1 MRRIGQW
8 GRIGAK
14 GDSMSYRVKRILIS
28 VLFTLAVV
36 VLIGLCMA
44 PLPIWTPAPT
54 HTPAPTPTPELR
66 LTVCSSGCSFTTLQE
81 AIDEADS
88 GDAIGVLD
96 AVHTE
101 PGIVVDKDVTILGQW
116 PDGTVVQA
124 HAEPGEAT
132 ESVFIIAEGA
142 TVIIKDLTIR
152 HGNPETGMEAGGGV
166 NNRGVV
172 TLEHCVVTDNTASAG
187 GGMNNF
193 GSMTL
198 VDTTVSKNV
207 ADGTGGGFT
216 GCGTGGGIKV
226 EQGPLVMIN
235 SVISGNSSQGDGGG
249 IFLACKGTLELINS
263 TISGND
269 ATGGSGGG
277 VCIRGAAQSIQ
288 STIAN
293 NRAAKTGGGIY
304 VRGSGERGLI
314 RGWLDFS
321 NTIIAGNTTGSEY
334 CCADC
339 MLGEDSTM
347 GLNANNLVED
357 GSCSPA
363 FTGRPLLQPLA
374 DNGGHTL
381 THALLR
387 DSPAIDAI
395 PVISCTLTVDQRG
408 MARSMEVTSSDT
420 PCDIGAFELQ
430 PDEG

>member
-1 MRRIGQW
+1 V
-8 GRIGAK
+8 
-14 GDSMSYRVKRILIS
+14 SYRFKRILIS

-36 VLIGLCMA
+36 GLIGLCVA
-44 PLPIWTPAPT
+44 PLPVWMPAPT
-54 HTPAPTPTPELR
+54 PTAAPTPTPEAD
-66 LTVCSSGCSFTTLQE
+66 LTVCSSGCSFATVQE
-81 AIDEADS
+81 AIEAADR
-88 GDAIGVLD
+88 GDVIGVLD

-101 PGIVVDKDVTILGQW
+101 QGIVVDKDVMILGQS
-116 PDGTVVQA
+116 PGGTVVQA

-132 ESVFIIAEGA
+132 ESVFIITEGA

-152 HGNPETGMEAGGGV
+152 HGNPETGMEAGGGI
-166 NNRGVV
+166 NNRGAV
-172 TLEHCVVTDNTASAG
+172 TLERCVITENTASAG

-198 VDTTVSKNV
+198 VDTTVINNV

-216 GCGTGGGIKV
+216 GCGTGGGIKA
-226 EQGPLVMIN
+226 EQGPLVLIS
-235 SVISGNSSQGDGGG
+235 SVISGNRSQGDGGG

-277 VCIRGAAQSIQ
+277 VCIRGAAKLIQ

-293 NRAAKTGGGIY
+293 NRAAQTGGGLY
-304 VRGSGERGLI
+304 VRGSGESGLV

-321 NTIIAGNTTGSEY
+321 NTIVAGNTTGSQY

-339 MLGEDSTM
+339 MLGENSTM
-347 GLNANNLVED
+347 GLNVNNLVED

-363 FTGRPLLQPLA
+363 FTGSPLLQPLA
-374 DNGGHTL
+374 DNGGQTF

-395 PVISCTLTVDQRG
+395 PVISCTLSVDQRG
-408 MARSMEVTSSDT
+408 RARSMEITSRDT

-430 PDEG
+430 PGEE